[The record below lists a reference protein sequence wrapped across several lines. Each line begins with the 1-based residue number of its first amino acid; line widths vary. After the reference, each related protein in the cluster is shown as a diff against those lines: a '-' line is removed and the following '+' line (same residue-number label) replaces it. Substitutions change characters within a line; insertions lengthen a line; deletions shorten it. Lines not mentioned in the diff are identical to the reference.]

1 MYYVFPLDLAT
12 ICYVPE
18 NVPKPKRGSSEKSQ
32 EISDLLYSKGKKKK
46 KKNKKTF
53 PRLVSYLYH

>member
-1 MYYVFPLDLAT
+1 MCYVFPLDLAT

-32 EISDLLYSKGKKKK
+32 EISDLLYSKE
-46 KKNKKTF
+46 KKNNTI

>member
-1 MYYVFPLDLAT
+1 MCYVFPLDLAT

-32 EISDLLYSKGKKKK
+32 EISDLLYFKE
-46 KKNKKTF
+46 KKTT
-53 PRLVSYLYH
+53 LLLG